1 LKPTAGKA
9 KVQKWASWMAN
20 ESHLNGLQR
29 QSYIKDQSVIIPGKQ
44 PAAPIYGP
52 SRELQIKVGPSLPT
66 VYAQRLTP
74 TDIDQLLEENQNL
87 RNKVLDRMWSC
98 PICDVALNHHDNDK
112 IREHG
117 EEHIKQM
124 EEAGQ
129 CPWCENTNW
138 AFMTRDQKQHHFQQ
152 HMSMEQTDQ
161 IRKFWKQIQCPACD
175 IDFTG
180 MTPEVIIKHCLKHNP
195 NVVQYCDKCGL
206 HEAACTEG
214 ELINHRKTCREAPDW
229 KEGEPLPAFCEFCGK
244 DTSTQTEAE
253 LLLHER
259 DCLNI
264 PRANFERFCTK
275 CGLDI
280 SILNNRDLAGHD
292 SRCRAPRGHRKRFCA
307 RCGTNLTGLDETGK
321 FRHGETCHLDEP
333 AISIGYN
340 DRSAGMSIFYVLKC
354 IRERVPGVG
363 FFYSSRPFPLL
374 HVYELYRVILS

>member
-1 LKPTAGKA
+1 
-9 KVQKWASWMAN
+9 MAN

-307 RCGTNLTGLDETGK
+307 RCGTHLTGLDETGK